1 MGKEQVA
8 GAIVLDSLRERI
20 ISGLFLGHW
29 RPGDRL
35 PSIREIAEAERVD
48 RKTAAAAYR
57 RLQEE
62 GLVRVRARSGVYLVP
77 SSAPPSP
84 GPLERLY
91 RQWLEH
97 TYEGARALGVDT
109 QGMLRLISA
118 VARLE
123 RTPIPVIECNSA
135 EAEHLA
141 AEVHQRLGVRTTPVL
156 LQELRPG
163 NPLLAEAPLLVTT
176 PYHGLDLALLNP
188 GKPVI
193 EATLAPEI
201 LAELR
206 RLSKRGRAVVAVD
219 NDLVVHK
226 VRSALVHCGIDNGSD
241 RVAVVSTQERPRLL
255 TIARQAGTLFM
266 WPGTP
271 SWLDD
276 GQLLPGVERLKPRQT
291 VSSESLSGIQTA
303 ILEAAIRQVKSEERA
318 KGVAA
323 HG

>member
-29 RPGDRL
+29 QPGDRL

-77 SSAPPSP
+77 PTVPRSP

-97 TYEGARALGVDT
+97 TYEGARSLGVDT
-109 QGMLRLISA
+109 QGMLRLITA
-118 VARLE
+118 VARFE
-123 RTPIPVIECNSA
+123 RTPIPVIECNA
-135 EAEHLA
+135 AQAEHLA
-141 AEVHQRLGVRTTPVL
+141 GELHERLGVRTTPVL
-156 LQELRPG
+156 VQELRPG
-163 NPLLAEAPLLVTT
+163 NPLLAEAPVVVTT

-206 RLSKRGRAVVAVD
+206 RLAARGPIVIAVE

-226 VRSALVHCGIDNGSD
+226 VRMAFTHCGIDNGNG
-241 RVAVVSTQERPRLL
+241 RLAVVSTQERTRFLAA
-255 TIARQAGTLFM
+255 ARQAGTLFL

-271 SWLDD
+271 SWVDD
-276 GQLLPGVERLKPRQT
+276 GQLLPGVERLRPRQT
-291 VSSESLSGIQTA
+291 ISTESLSGIQTA

-323 HG
+323 H